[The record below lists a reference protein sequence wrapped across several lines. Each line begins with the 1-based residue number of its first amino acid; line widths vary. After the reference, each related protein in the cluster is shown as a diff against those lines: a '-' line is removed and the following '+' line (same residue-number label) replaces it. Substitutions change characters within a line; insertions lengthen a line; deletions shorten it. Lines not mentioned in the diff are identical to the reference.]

1 MSDLAQRIEHTRVP
15 AGSLAIF
22 WISQAGFV
30 FKTPNDKVIYVDPYL
45 TDSLERL
52 YGSFKRLMGTPIKA
66 EEVLADLV
74 VSTHS
79 HGDHLDVDAVPILAR
94 NPRTRFA
101 GSPDC
106 IPEYQKLGLPADRY
120 VKIEKGKTLPFD
132 GFSITGVYADHGEL
146 APDALGIVLD
156 VGGIKVWQVG
166 DTGYCPEKMQAIFDM
181 RPDIIIP
188 PVNGAYGN
196 LNGVT
201 AAKLVHAS
209 GAKVTI
215 PCHFWMFAE
224 HNGDPAQFLAACKEY
239 APTVTPR
246 LMSQGELYIY
256 CKVSER

>member
-79 HGDHLDVDAVPILAR
+79 HGDHLDVDAIPILAR

-106 IPEYQKLGLPADRY
+106 VPEYQKLGLPADRY
-120 VKIEKGKTLPFD
+120 VKIKKGKTLPFD

-188 PVNGAYGN
+188 PINGAYGN

-256 CKVSER
+256 CKTSER